1 MNSLHPAPQEPSVL
15 YRFSHIFDRLA
26 TGPITLIF
34 LAAQILFNILVLSR
48 YIVISADGKELP
60 VLDLMFGFS
69 EERAYA
75 LLDAYGAEGRRG
87 MLFVTRVVDTIYPI
101 IYTLFNILALT
112 FLAKKLLPQ
121 NSKWWCLNLLPLLV
135 LLSDLIENRGIGS
148 MIEAF
153 PERHPSAAH
162 IASLANQFKWG
173 IEAVCILLM
182 LVGLCTWAYRT
193 SRRAS

>member
-1 MNSLHPAPQEPSVL
+1 MNSLHAAPQEPSAL
-15 YRFSHIFDRLA
+15 YRFSHIFDRFA
-26 TGPITLIF
+26 TGPITLAF

-48 YIVISADGKELP
+48 YIVISAEGKELP
-60 VLDLMFGFS
+60 VLD
-69 EERAYA
+69 
-75 LLDAYGAEGRRG
+75 AYGDEGRRG
-87 MLFVTRVVDTIYPI
+87 MLFVTKVVDTIYPI

-121 NSKWWCLNLLPLLV
+121 NSKWWCLNLLPLFV

-153 PERHPSAAH
+153 PEHHPSAAH

-182 LVGLCTWAYRT
+182 LAGLCTWAYRA
-193 SRRAS
+193 SRKVS